1 MICPK
6 HATRQQSLTKLFKAK
21 ACPSQFCHSH
31 MAAQPNL
38 ANTTVHSIEDGQA
51 FCAGVDVRIVNHGS
65 GDVPVL
71 FRNTYAHDHLLVEL
85 GHGPTAEKINIQ
97 TPGLADVGIVW
108 LGRPNEILLKF
119 VGGTPSVSNKSD
131 TLLPVNMK
139 RKN

>member
-1 MICPK
+1 
-6 HATRQQSLTKLFKAK
+6 
-21 ACPSQFCHSH
+21 

-108 LGRPNEILLKF
+108 LGRPNEILLKC